1 MKIGKFA
8 EVNKVTVDSVRHY
21 MDLGLILPNKQGG
34 QYFFD
39 EKCTKDLKEILNLKA
54 MGFSLNE
61 IKSIFLF
68 KSFGKLTPYQE
79 EEYYKA
85 FFENKEKYI
94 KEKIQEL
101 VSIEKTLKE
110 KIKELSEKPSIITKK
125 IGINFKNLDLL
136 KCLKCKSTLL
146 LSNGTVTNNQVI
158 NGRLK
163 CSCGEEYAIEDGI
176 LVVNK
181 INNAETHHKY
191 NLNHIREYV
200 SVTDISYL
208 DNLYKGL
215 EWVNKKINFGD
226 FKGKILLELGSGL
239 GFFLRYICDELP
251 KDCVYIAVDH
261 DIERHKFLKNV
272 FEKVQGERNILFI
285 CSDFLQIPI
294 EDKSIDIMLDFSGTS
309 NYSFEHE
316 GFLLELIDKYAK
328 TDASLIGTY
337 LLFKNFSMES
347 LIEQKYR
354 KNFNLKT
361 VKDKIKELK
370 YNILDEKTSGYIDKG
385 GKYESYFVEGEK
397 IFTYTFI
404 GKR

>member
-39 EKCTKDLKEILNLKA
+39 EKCVKDLKDILNLKA

-61 IKSIFLF
+61 IKAMFMF

-79 EEYYKA
+79 NEYYKA
-85 FFENKEKYI
+85 FFIDKQKYVE
-94 KEKIQEL
+94 EKIHEL
-101 VSIEKTLKE
+101 VSVEKTLKE
-110 KIKELSEKPSIITKK
+110 KIRELSEKSSIVTKK

-136 KCLKCKSTLL
+136 KCLKCKNELV
-146 LSNGTVTNNQVI
+146 LSNGIVTNNQVI
-158 NGRLK
+158 EGILK
-163 CSCGEEYAIEDGI
+163 CSCGEEYIIEDGI

-181 INNAETHHKY
+181 INNEELHGKY
-191 NLNHIREYV
+191 NLNYIKEYV
-200 SVTDISYL
+200 SDTDISYL
-208 DNLYKGL
+208 DSFYKGL
-215 EWVNKKINFGD
+215 EWINKKINFGD
-226 FKGKILLELGSGL
+226 FKGKTLLELGSGI
-239 GFFLRYICDELP
+239 GFFLRYVCDELP

-272 FEKVQGERNILFI
+272 FQQVQGDRNILFI

-309 NYSFEHE
+309 NYSFKHE
-316 GFLLELIDKYAK
+316 EFLLELIDKYAK
-328 TDASLIGTY
+328 SDARLIGTY
-337 LLFKNFSMES
+337 LLFKNFSLES

-370 YNILDEKTSGYIDKG
+370 YNAIDEKTSGYIDKG